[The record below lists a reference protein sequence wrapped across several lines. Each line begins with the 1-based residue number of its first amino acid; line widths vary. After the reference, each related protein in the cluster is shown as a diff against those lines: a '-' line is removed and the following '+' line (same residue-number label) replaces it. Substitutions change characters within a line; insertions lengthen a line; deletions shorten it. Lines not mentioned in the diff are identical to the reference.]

1 MDTIWQYSIR
11 TLLGFI
17 LLLLL
22 TRILGKKQLSQMTF
36 FTYITGIALGNI
48 AGEMVLNKEIKV
60 VAGITAMTMW
70 TLLTIIIEQISL
82 KSPMVRVLF
91 DGEPAIVIKKGKIQT
106 KAMALSKLN
115 MDDLSM
121 LLRDKNV
128 FSVREV
134 DFAILE
140 PNGRLS
146 VLKKQEEESP
156 TKKDLQIPIQ
166 ERLYIPTELIVD
178 GKIVKKNLKELQLNL
193 EWLEEQIKLFG
204 VQSIDDVF
212 FAELQ
217 SDGSIYLDKKS
228 PH

>member
-48 AGEMVLNKEIKV
+48 TGEMVLNKEIKV

-82 KSPMVRVLF
+82 
-91 DGEPAIVIKKGKIQT
+91 
-106 KAMALSKLN
+106 
-115 MDDLSM
+115 
-121 LLRDKNV
+121 
-128 FSVREV
+128 
-134 DFAILE
+134 
-140 PNGRLS
+140 
-146 VLKKQEEESP
+146 
-156 TKKDLQIPIQ
+156 
-166 ERLYIPTELIVD
+166 
-178 GKIVKKNLKELQLNL
+178 
-193 EWLEEQIKLFG
+193 
-204 VQSIDDVF
+204 DVF